1 MPFGPAPHAAPTTR
15 AAGDQLA
22 LLNEVARIATTD
34 LELRPMLQRITD
46 LLHERCGWEVVA
58 CVSLDNEQRSVV
70 CEALSASVP
79 VPLVAG
85 HSWPLG
91 SGIVGTAAMSGET
104 RHAADVR
111 QAKTY
116 LGVVPGT
123 LSELC
128 VPIKHRDRVVALL
141 NLESPRLGAFDG
153 QLAFVETV
161 AEQIAGNIANAR
173 IHAELR
179 QRAAFTEVMAELS
192 RVALEPAPLDEL
204 LRRIVDYIAKA
215 FDMPV
220 ASIIMLDEDGA
231 RFVREVHGGSV
242 AIAPPQASWSVAE
255 GISGR
260 CVRLGRPVLVTDVS
274 ADPDYISA
282 GPGVRSEFVVPISYR
297 DRILGVLNLESMQL
311 DGFPSFAQRAF
322 IGIADQIA
330 GAIYGARLREQQR
343 EHAALMELLSDVS
356 RFATRDASLQENL
369 RDVSEYLARE
379 FEVAVASVLLL
390 DESGQHFTIETMA
403 GDVRL
408 GSPTGGVWP
417 VTVGVCGR
425 CVRSGAAQLAYAG
438 EDRDY
443 VPGHPTIAAEYVT
456 PIKVGSRVLG
466 VLNLESFNRG
476 TFTESVCMVLDAV
489 ADQIAG
495 AVNMALLN
503 RRLTETNRI
512 VEQRTTELASV
523 NQKLAQ
529 VNLELR
535 RLSLHDPLTD
545 IPNRRR
551 FDEVLRH
558 EWRWGARTQRPLAV
572 LLIDLDHFKAL
583 NDTHGHPF
591 GDECL
596 RKVGRA
602 LSSALT
608 RAADFVARY
617 GGEEFAV
624 VLPDTDRKA
633 AVATAEALRM
643 AISELAIRNDGA
655 PSGRL
660 SLSVGVAIV
669 VPRLE
674 DRIGEAVEM
683 ADAAL
688 YAAKNGGRDQVQVA
702 G

>member
-1 MPFGPAPHAAPTTR
+1 MPPRPARPVAQPPVGAEH
-15 AAGDQLA
+15 QLA
-22 LLNEVARIATTD
+22 LLNEVARIATAD

-58 CVSLDNEQRSVV
+58 CVSLDIEQQQVV
-70 CEALSASVP
+70 CEALSASVT
-79 VPLVAG
+79 VPLAVG
-85 HSWPLG
+85 HTGPLG
-91 SGIVGTAAMSGET
+91 SGIVGTVAQSGEP
-104 RHAADVR
+104 RHATDVR
-111 QAKTY
+111 EAPTY
-116 LGVVPGT
+116 LGLVPGT

-128 VPIKHRDRVVALL
+128 VPIKHRGRVVALL

-161 AEQIAGNIANAR
+161 AEQISGNIANAR

-179 QRAAFTEVMAELS
+179 QRAAFTEVMAEVS
-192 RVALEPAPLDEL
+192 RVALEPAPLDAL
-204 LRRIVDYIAKA
+204 LRRIVDYIAEA
-215 FDMPV
+215 FAMPV
-220 ASIIMLDEDGA
+220 ASIILLDDDGA
-231 RFVREVHGGSV
+231 RFVREVHGGSA
-242 AIAPPQASWSVAE
+242 AIPLPNPSWSIAE
-255 GISGR
+255 GIAGR
-260 CVRLGRPVLVTDVS
+260 SVRLGRPVLVTDV
-274 ADPDYISA
+274 AQDPDYIEA
-282 GPGVRSEFVVPISYR
+282 GLGVRSEFVVPISYR
-297 DRILGVLNLESMQL
+297 ERVLGVLNLESTQV
-311 DGFPSFAQRAF
+311 DGFPTFAQRAF
-322 IGIADQIA
+322 VGIADQIA

-356 RFATRDASLQENL
+356 RFATRDAPLQDNL

-390 DESGQHFTIETMA
+390 DESGQNFVIETMA
-403 GDVRL
+403 GEVRL
-408 GSPTGGVWP
+408 GSPTGGEWP
-417 VTVGVCGR
+417 ITVGVCGR
-425 CVRSGAAQLAYAG
+425 AARSGVPQLAYAG

-443 VPGHPTIAAEYVT
+443 VPGHPQIAAEYVT
-456 PIKVGSRVLG
+456 PIKVGMRVLG
-466 VLNLESFNRG
+466 VLNLESFHRH
-476 TFTESVCMVLDAV
+476 TFSESVCLVLDAV

-503 RRLTETNRI
+503 RRLTETNRM
-512 VEQRTTELASV
+512 VEQRTTELAAV

-545 IPNRRR
+545 IANRRR

-558 EWRWGARTQRPLAV
+558 EWRWGARTGRPLAV
-572 LLIDLDHFKAL
+572 LLVDLDHFKPL
-583 NDTHGHPF
+583 NDTHGHPY

-602 LSSALT
+602 MSGALV

-617 GGEEFAV
+617 GGEEFAL
-624 VLPDTDRKA
+624 VLPDTDRA
-633 AVATAEALRM
+633 AALAVAEALR
-643 AISELAIRNDGA
+643 AAVAALAIRNDGA
-655 PSGRL
+655 PNGRL
-660 SLSVGVAIV
+660 TLSVGVAIA

-674 DRIGEAVEM
+674 DRASELVEM

-688 YAAKNGGRDQVQVA
+688 YAAKNGGRDQVQVT